1 MEKKACI
8 FDMDGTLVDSMGYW
22 RTMQREYLSAW
33 DAEGEKLA
41 AVMEEARLL
50 PLHLSTA
57 LFIRTFHIP
66 QTPEEMTAEMTK
78 RMEVFYRE
86 KAELKPGAEE
96 YLRTLKA
103 RDAKLCIA
111 SATAKALV
119 ECCMARLGVLDCF
132 DFIIS
137 CTDVGAGKDKPD
149 IFLEAARRLGCAPEE
164 TVVFEDSLQAVETAK
179 RAGFGA
185 VGVYDASNASVWEQ
199 LAPLADEAILDW
211 WTATV

>member
-1 MEKKACI
+1 METKACI

-22 RTMQREYLSAW
+22 RTMQRAYLSERGA
-33 DAEGEKLA
+33 AGEKLD
-41 AVMEEARLL
+41 AVMEQARLL

-57 LFIRTFHIP
+57 LFIETFHLP

-78 RMEVFYRE
+78 LMEIFYRE
-86 KAELKPGAEE
+86 KAALKPGAED
-96 YLRTLKA
+96 YLKTLKA
-103 RDAKLCIA
+103 RGARLCIA
-111 SATAKALV
+111 SATAKTLV

-149 IFLEAARRLGCAPEE
+149 IFLEAARRLDCAPEE

-185 VGVYDASNASVWEQ
+185 VGVYDDSNAPVWEK
-199 LAPLADEAILDW
+199 LASLADAAILDW
-211 WTATV
+211 RTAEK